1 MKRLIASL
9 AVVGLMATPALAT
22 TTTAKPT
29 TTKAPAKPAK
39 AKHKMKKGVKT
50 TKPAASTDKTSG

>member
-9 AVVGLMATPALAT
+9 AAVGLIATPALAT
-22 TTTAKPT
+22 TTVKPA
-29 TTKAPAKPAK
+29 TTKAPAKPVK
-39 AKHKMKKGVKT
+39 AKHKMAKKGVKT